1 MVAKNKSYEEFY
13 EEEEKK
19 TSFTRT
25 KNEDEVFYEDDDEEF
40 STPPKEQQHGSY
52 VQEAIVCVHTLVHR
66 SKVGVVVGLR
76 GRTIFDIERRT
87 GASVSILREEE
98 EEEGKGEGEGK
109 EERVKVV
116 LTGTAQMCK
125 EAAKIIESISDGK
138 IIDEKTTTEK
148 DGRKE
153 TYGRRS
159 VSVSR
164 AGDGEKLLRPLE
176 KAFLGWTRKTGEE
189 NEDEDSYS
197 SGEEDIISTEDG
209 ENDDN
214 GEVEECSFN
223 HHHATTTTAM
233 TTKHRKTPPPYERDA
248 SRFFGT
254 LSTATVRIPDA
265 KVALII
271 GKQGAHIEFLRHMTG
286 CSLNMASQ
294 VVDVGDVFL
303 NKDERVFKA
312 ATNMAERVLLIESTS
327 LTDVARCVALVADI
341 VEGTLYLQSKKIWR
355 SWIFVHRR
363 RRDAIYEGNSRLHPR
378 IRERN
383 DENDVS
389 RKNESE
395 RSEAHFHVFFFFAT
409 TTTTTTTTS
418 TSTVHV
424 YNFFAIETHV
434 HFLLPGTAFL
444 SPREPPASSAAR
456 KRTTTALFLFL
467 VLRLLRKPSF
477 IKV

>member
-40 STPPKEQQHGSY
+40 STPPKEQQPHSY

-87 GASVSILREEE
+87 GASVSILRDEE
-98 EEEGKGEGEGK
+98 EEEGKEGKGK

-153 TYGRRS
+153 THGRRS

-189 NEDEDSYS
+189 DEDEDSYS
-197 SGEEDIISTEDG
+197 S
-209 ENDDN
+209 
-214 GEVEECSFN
+214 
-223 HHHATTTTAM
+223 
-233 TTKHRKTPPPYERDA
+233 
-248 SRFFGT
+248 
-254 LSTATVRIPDA
+254 
-265 KVALII
+265 
-271 GKQGAHIEFLRHMTG
+271 
-286 CSLNMASQ
+286 
-294 VVDVGDVFL
+294 
-303 NKDERVFKA
+303 
-312 ATNMAERVLLIESTS
+312 
-327 LTDVARCVALVADI
+327 
-341 VEGTLYLQSKKIWR
+341 
-355 SWIFVHRR
+355 
-363 RRDAIYEGNSRLHPR
+363 
-378 IRERN
+378 
-383 DENDVS
+383 
-389 RKNESE
+389 
-395 RSEAHFHVFFFFAT
+395 
-409 TTTTTTTTS
+409 
-418 TSTVHV
+418 
-424 YNFFAIETHV
+424 
-434 HFLLPGTAFL
+434 
-444 SPREPPASSAAR
+444 
-456 KRTTTALFLFL
+456 
-467 VLRLLRKPSF
+467 
-477 IKV
+477 

>member
-248 SRFFGT
+248 SRFF
-254 LSTATVRIPDA
+254 
-265 KVALII
+265 
-271 GKQGAHIEFLRHMTG
+271 
-286 CSLNMASQ
+286 
-294 VVDVGDVFL
+294 
-303 NKDERVFKA
+303 ER
-312 ATNMAERVLLIESTS
+312 S
-327 LTDVARCVALVADI
+327 
-341 VEGTLYLQSKKIWR
+341 
-355 SWIFVHRR
+355 RR
-363 RRDAIYEGNSRLHPR
+363 RQC
-378 IRERN
+378 
-383 DENDVS
+383 
-389 RKNESE
+389 ESQ
-395 RSEAHFHVFFFFAT
+395 T
-409 TTTTTTTTS
+409 PKW
-418 TSTVHV
+418 
-424 YNFFAIETHV
+424 
-434 HFLLPGTAFL
+434 L
-444 SPREPPASSAAR
+444 
-456 KRTTTALFLFL
+456 
-467 VLRLLRKPSF
+467 
-477 IKV
+477 